1 MMVIHMRKYFL
12 FDIAERYYNLYL
24 HKERLLFRTLESL
37 YNNDQHQK
45 ANNISLFN
53 QLCIP
58 INIAFLNSYF
68 DNKVFICNNRNKHLY
83 ISKKTDE
90 KTLIEI
96 NHACIIML
104 TNKNF
109 SRLFKVFN
117 YYSKR
122 IFVCDFQNQDY
133 FWLDNQYLNNR
144 RNNEYN

>member
-1 MMVIHMRKYFL
+1 MRKYFL
-12 FDIAERYYNLYL
+12 FDIKDRYYSLYL

-37 YNNDQHQK
+37 YNNEFHQK

-53 QLCIP
+53 QLCNP
-58 INIAFLNSYF
+58 ININFLNSYF
-68 DNKVFICNNRNKHLY
+68 NNNVFVKNNGNKHIY
-83 ISKKTDE
+83 ISKKTNE

-96 NHACIIML
+96 KHSCIIIL

-133 FWLDNQYLNNR
+133 FWLDNQYLNN
-144 RNNEYN
+144 NYKNEYN